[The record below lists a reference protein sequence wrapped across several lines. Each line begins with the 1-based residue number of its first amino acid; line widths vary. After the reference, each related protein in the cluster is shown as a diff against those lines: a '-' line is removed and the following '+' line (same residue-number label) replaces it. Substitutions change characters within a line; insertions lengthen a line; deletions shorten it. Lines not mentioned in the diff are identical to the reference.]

1 METGRPLAAPL
12 SPCPRRGLPGPPE
25 LRVAAA
31 ARGLRW
37 PGVPRSLLPHRSQA
51 GREEGRRGAAE
62 SVSGPRGERHRHL
75 FARLSPARAR
85 CSERVRLLPA
95 GWAVARA
102 LPARLLLPLL
112 LSANPRTGS
121 AGPPPRYP
129 PRQPRAVPE
138 RALGSLWHLLRTTR
152 PRRVV
157 RSTPTSV
164 RPSLLFRCYSQQQ
177 LQLRDTH
184 CHTATSKPI
193 LAVPGDL
200 KPARRAPQQQSD
212 RPRVPTQPDN
222 PRLSTPALAP
232 SLASPQG
239 LSPPVVDTAGWQQ
252 KAIAAGQGP
261 SVFRAPL
268 SFYGPLGCVVL
279 PLSDR
284 LREETRLGD
293 PKTTNPCIP
302 RDEGERGMVLGI
314 SGAQRLEVGTN
325 KRNGGERL
333 CLLCGGIYTSPTFLS
348 NRHHKPP
355 RHCCIQLRERSTA
368 CQRSQ
373 SPPVVEMRLNP
384 VLRISLTK
392 LR

>member
-1 METGRPLAAPL
+1 MGVSE
-12 SPCPRRGLPGPPE
+12 PGFQD
-25 LRVAAA
+25 
-31 ARGLRW
+31 
-37 PGVPRSLLPHRSQA
+37 S
-51 GREEGRRGAAE
+51 
-62 SVSGPRGERHRHL
+62 RGERGRAELLPPAWRTSPVALGLCVGCCLLGPCFLTFLHGRSQ
-75 FARLSPARAR
+75 FARFISLLSP
-85 CSERVRLLPA
+85 
-95 GWAVARA
+95 
-102 LPARLLLPLL
+102 
-112 LSANPRTGS
+112 
-121 AGPPPRYP
+121 
-129 PRQPRAVPE
+129 
-138 RALGSLWHLLRTTR
+138 
-152 PRRVV
+152 
-157 RSTPTSV
+157 
-164 RPSLLFRCYSQQQ
+164 
-177 LQLRDTH
+177 
-184 CHTATSKPI
+184 
-193 LAVPGDL
+193 
-200 KPARRAPQQQSD
+200 RAPQQQSD

-232 SLASPQG
+232 SLALPQG

-355 RHCCIQLRERSTA
+355 RHCCIQLRERSTT

-373 SPPVVEMRLNP
+373 SPPVVEMKLNRLENFSYKASVSSVKKMRFVYP
-384 VLRISLTK
+384 REKKNWDQLERSSCSKESVVGRQLDNDMK
-392 LR
+392 L

>member
-1 METGRPLAAPL
+1 METGRPLAAPAT
-12 SPCPRRGLPGPPE
+12 PPRGSRRLLAGCGGQGL
-25 LRVAAA
+25 
-31 ARGLRW
+31 
-37 PGVPRSLLPHRSQA
+37 PRSLLPHRSQA

-62 SVSGPRGERHRHL
+62 SVSGPPGERHRHL

-177 LQLRDTH
+177 LQLLDTH

-200 KPARRAPQQQSD
+200 KPARRAAERPPARPHPARQSPPVD
-212 RPRVPTQPDN
+212 
-222 PRLSTPALAP
+222 
-232 SLASPQG
+232 SLALPQG

-333 CLLCGGIYTSPTFLS
+333 CLLCGGIYTSPTFLP

-392 LR
+392 LRSLNPEDDLPKQGSLS